1 MKAAA
6 SNTGRKKPAY
16 LQPDLVD
23 EGVSQD
29 DIAEDILA
37 DLKRTPSDHDSSKQ
51 VSKDEFEEF
60 DMGSDGDEHDS
71 EDSSESLARIE
82 FKRKKSNNWTQGGM
96 LAILSHW
103 QKGLIL

>member
-1 MKAAA
+1 M
-6 SNTGRKKPAY
+6 
-16 LQPDLVD
+16 QPDLVD